1 MTRIPRGVERLKWRR
16 QRQEKLRRWPT
27 LNLIALM
34 DVFTILVLF
43 FLVHSTGP
51 APGNDGMLVEL
62 PESLAAELP
71 RDTPVVTITR
81 DGILLEGELLV
92 TFDPDSGAEPAEI
105 TPLVTALAARATV
118 TEEGRSRGELTIRG
132 DRSIHFDL
140 LNRVMQACTRAGY
153 GNIALSV
160 LQRPAGSG

>member
-51 APGNDGMLVEL
+51 TSGDDRMLVEL
-62 PESLAAELP
+62 PESLAVELP
-71 RDTPVVTITR
+71 RETPVVTITR

-92 TFDPDSGAEPAEI
+92 TLDPAAGAEPVEI
-105 TPLVTALAARATV
+105 TPLVTALAARAT
-118 TEEGRSRGELTIRG
+118 TAGEGNAAGELTIRG
-132 DRSIHFDL
+132 DRSISFEL

-153 GNIALSV
+153 GTIALSV
-160 LQRPAGSG
+160 LQRPTGSG

>member
-1 MTRIPRGVERLKWRR
+1 MTRIPRGAERLKWRR
-16 QRQEKLRRWPT
+16 QRQEKLRRRPT

-51 APGNDGMLVEL
+51 SPGDEGMLVEL
-62 PESLAAELP
+62 PESLAYELP
-71 RDTPVVTITR
+71 RETPVVTITR
-81 DGILLEGELLV
+81 DGILLEEELLV
-92 TFDPDSGAEPAEI
+92 TLDPASGAEPAEI
-105 TPLVTALAARATV
+105 EPLVTALAARAPV
-118 TEEGRSRGELTIRG
+118 SGEEPSRGEITIMG
-132 DRSIHFDL
+132 DRAIPFAL

-160 LQRPAGSG
+160 LQRPAGGG